1 MRLHRFLMPLWL
13 ALAFFGPAAG
23 AQEAE
28 ASHYDGT
35 WTVRLRCPDGSNC
48 AARLVLRDFEGTWQ
62 DLQGK
67 RSAKSAC
74 GAKKI
79 PLTVQSSKLSHLE
92 FTVWGE
98 NISPGCPTLS
108 VLVKPVNAKVL
119 EGRYELGVHEG
130 ESSEVH
136 AGHSQPAPD
145 APPVRNDTGKAAVS
159 DAGTARTVRLER
171 R

>member
-13 ALAFFGPAAG
+13 ALPSSGPPP
-23 AQEAE
+23 E
-28 ASHYDGT
+28 
-35 WTVRLRCPDGSNC
+35 
-48 AARLVLRDFEGTWQ
+48 
-62 DLQGK
+62 

-79 PLTVQSSKLSHLE
+79 PLTVQSSKLSHLA